1 MGHVFEKHPQ
11 AVNRQ
16 QHQIVQTQTRQAFQL
31 RPAPAHTQWHE
42 AFSVRHGGFGTGH
55 AANAPQQAVG
65 LQTCAA
71 TVATR
76 RVTAVLGQQDAY
88 VHLVGL
94 GFKVFKEALDA
105 IPLLVPFAIP
115 VG

>member
-1 MGHVFEKHPQ
+1 MGHVFKKHPQ

-31 RPAPAHTQWHE
+31 PPLPRHTLGHE
-42 AFSVRHGGFGTGH
+42 AFSVRHGRLGTGH
-55 AANAPQQAVG
+55 AANTPQQAVS

-71 TVATR
+71 TVATQ
-76 RVTAVLGQQDAY
+76 RVTAVLGQQDTY

-94 GFKVFKEALDA
+94 GFKVFKETLDA
-105 IPLLVPFAIP
+105 IPLLVPFTRP